1 MRAYPDSDTTL
12 LLGQRRKRGRP
23 LNNTA
28 ALIMQPNE
36 ANTQAASSTARG
48 AILLLLLQPNL
59 LWDLLNIKNIRKM
72 RNRHNPLTL
81 LSVQAVVKKC
91 LRKKVF
97 IVKTNVIRNNFLEI
111 FEKEKMLKL

>member
-1 MRAYPDSDTTL
+1 MRAYPDSATTL

-36 ANTQAASSTARG
+36 AYTQAASSTARG
-48 AILLLLLQPNL
+48 AILLLQPNL

-97 IVKTNVIRNNFLEI
+97 IVKTI
-111 FEKEKMLKL
+111 FCNPMLKC